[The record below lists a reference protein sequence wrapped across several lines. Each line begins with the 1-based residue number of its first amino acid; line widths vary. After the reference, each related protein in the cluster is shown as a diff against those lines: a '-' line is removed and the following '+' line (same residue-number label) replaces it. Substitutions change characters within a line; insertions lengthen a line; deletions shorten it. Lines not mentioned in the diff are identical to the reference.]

1 MGLALNAL
9 LDTSVLVGFEQRR
22 LAPGR
27 VPADAALSVLTLEEL
42 WLGVLTAVPAALPD
56 RRATYDVA
64 VRSFVALGVDDAVA
78 LACADIRG
86 EGRRRGRR
94 YAPVDSL
101 IAATARVHGLPLYTQ
116 DDGMVGMLGVDVRV
130 V

>member
-1 MGLALNAL
+1 M
-9 LDTSVLVGFEQRR
+9 
-22 LAPGR
+22 
-27 VPADAALSVLTLEEL
+27 LTLEEL
-42 WLGVLTAVPAALPD
+42 WLGVLTAPPQALPD

-64 VRSFVALGVDDAVA
+64 VRSFVALAVDGTVA

-101 IAATARVHGLPLYTQ
+101 IGATARAHGLPLYTQ
-116 DDGMVGMLGVDVRV
+116 DEDMVGMLGVDVRV